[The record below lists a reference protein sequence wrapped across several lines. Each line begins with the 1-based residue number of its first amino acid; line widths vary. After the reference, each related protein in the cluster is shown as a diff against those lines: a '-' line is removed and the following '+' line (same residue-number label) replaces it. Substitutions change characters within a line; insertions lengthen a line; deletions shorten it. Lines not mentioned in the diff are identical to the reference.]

1 MCFGVNKSMMMMI
14 VILWALSRRFPVS
27 LLPSNP
33 DERLFGLVGSER
45 QESEELVHSGGQ
57 VVVCCVIVCWEMLRA
72 VGDWKCVVSC
82 LVRDWTFELSLVW
95 STWRRFNHGLC
106 LTASLDQQCKRQGN
120 RERLITLS
128 IHDSMSVWVDRII
141 TSWSK
146 MVGNSA
152 AAALFY

>member
-1 MCFGVNKSMMMMI
+1 MSDCLGWLVVKDKRVKSWCT
-14 VILWALSRRFPVS
+14 VGGASCC
-27 LLPSNP
+27 LL
-33 DERLFGLVGSER
+33 
-45 QESEELVHSGGQ
+45 
-57 VVVCCVIVCWEMLRA
+57 CYCVCWDMLRA
-72 VGDWKCVVSC
+72 VGDWKCVVTC

-120 RERLITLS
+120 RESLITLS
-128 IHDSMSVWVDRII
+128 IHGSMSVWVDRII

-152 AAALFY
+152 AAAVLFY